1 MLPPRANL
9 NSIHTF
15 MLPASTYRRLRKL
28 AFQPNSV
35 WEGDRLSLNFQ
46 DPGGSIEDLEE
57 NRDCILWVDG
67 VNGVVRAM
75 DLVPATVGQEA
86 IVRTLLQAIEQPLD
100 TPKQISRPARPK
112 KIVVRSREF
121 QFFLRGVLQ
130 DLDITVEYQPE
141 LPLIDEFFSGLAQ
154 MMGHRTPTV
163 PPQYA
168 EAIDRVTERLWN
180 QGPWQALSDH
190 HILRVTLPDLEEQ
203 PTLYVSVLGRLGLE
217 FGILFYRSLE
227 SLKIFRQTVVGNNS
241 SPEEAFLRQDCYYI
255 MFNRPEDLE
264 DDQFSPPVS
273 LDWEDIEVGIGSIH
287 PLEGMQHHL
296 GEEEAQVVLLALES
310 FFQFYKRHHK
320 ALKKPK
326 FPALT
331 SQFKISLPPGLEPS
345 SVTAQVCTE
354 PELADEILGFGEAH
368 WDDEDEDEDDEDWA
382 NPLSSL
388 LNSMQENLVGSKIVP
403 LSNDLMPD
411 PSLLSI
417 GSIPWEIYEL
427 LANIRVSRVSR
438 PDVKINL
445 ENPKG
450 DAFPVLIIQTTR
462 PKAQV
467 LLKKINAAGG
477 LAAITFTEGI
487 DADRQPVELGVLI
500 LADGTLHVFNH
511 YDPKALI
518 HQRAR
523 AKWDQRVTHTQG
535 ICGLV
540 LASGLSGKNRGT
552 PTIKDILSLM
562 EVPFR
567 KSDGFLY
574 R

>member
-1 MLPPRANL
+1 MLPPA
-9 NSIHTF
+9 
-15 MLPASTYRRLRKL
+15 TYRRLRKL

-35 WEGDRLSLNFQ
+35 WEGDRLSMNFQ

-75 DLVPATVGQEA
+75 DMVAATVGQEA

-203 PTLYVSVLGRLGLE
+203 PTLYVSVLGKLGLE

-227 SLKIFRQTVVGNNS
+227 SLKAFRQAVVGNNS
-241 SPEEAFLRQDCYYI
+241 NPEEAFLRQDCYYV
-255 MFNRPEDLE
+255 MFNQPEDLE

-273 LDWEDIEVGIGSIH
+273 LDWEDIEMGIGSIH
-287 PLEGMQHHL
+287 PLEGMQDHL
-296 GEEEAQVVLLALES
+296 GEEETQVVLLALEG
-310 FFQFYKRHHK
+310 FLQFYKRHHK
-320 ALKKPK
+320 ALKKPN
-326 FPALT
+326 FPTLT
-331 SQFKISLPPGLEPS
+331 SQFKISLPSGLEPS
-345 SVTAQVCTE
+345 SAMVQVCTE
-354 PELADEILGFGEAH
+354 PELADEVLGFGEPH
-368 WDDEDEDEDDEDWA
+368 WDDEDEDWDEDEDDEDWVS
-382 NPLSSL
+382 PLSGLLNPGL
-388 LNSMQENLVGSKIVP
+388 LNSMQERKIVP

-411 PSLLSI
+411 PSMLSI
-417 GSIPWEIYEL
+417 GSIPWDVYEL
-427 LANIRVSRVSR
+427 LAKIRVSRH
-438 PDVKINL
+438 DVKIDL

-450 DAFPVLIIQTTR
+450 DAFPVFIIQSTR
-462 PKAQV
+462 PKAQS

-477 LAAITFTEGI
+477 LAAITFTEGT
-487 DADRQPVELGVLI
+487 DSDRQQFELGVLI

-511 YDPKALI
+511 YDPKDLV

-523 AKWDQRVTHTQG
+523 AKWDQRVIHTQG

-540 LASGLSGKNRGT
+540 LASGLTGKNRGA
-552 PTIKDILSLM
+552 PTLKDILTLM
-562 EVPFR
+562 EVPYR
-567 KSDGFLY
+567 KSGGFFY